1 MKTSIFETRQW
12 LPAPPEEVFHFFADA
27 FNLERLTPPWLRFQ
41 VITPAPIEMAAG
53 AVIDYRLKLH
63 GIPVGWRSE
72 ITAWEPPRRFVD
84 RQLKGPYRQWIH
96 QHTFE
101 ASDGGT
107 LAVDRV
113 EYAVPGGWLVRK
125 LLVERDL
132 RKIFEYRKGKLR
144 EALG

>member
-1 MKTSIFETRQW
+1 MKTSVFETRQW
-12 LPAPPEEVFHFFADA
+12 LPAPPETVFHFFADA

-63 GIPVGWRSE
+63 GIPVRWRSE
-72 ITAWEPPRRFVD
+72 ITVWEPPHRFVD
-84 RQLKGPYRQWIH
+84 RQIQGPYRLWIH

-101 ASDGGT
+101 PAQGGT

-113 EYAVPGGWLVRK
+113 EYAVPGGWPVRK